1 MCTRACA
8 REPGPCGS
16 AGPPSEALLALPP
29 LAGAAPPVCR
39 LFTAGFRNGAEP
51 GRPRPRPA
59 PGGRGSSGL
68 PGAQGQRQ
76 ESSEESWLSLGR
88 VGAESSVKLRWW
100 PRAAQN
106 WTSWRSLRERSPA
119 ARGPAPR
126 GRSCALVLPAG
137 LFGQPGEGSPRV
149 ACGGTAGSERG
160 ALWRRTV
167 CCVSSEPPGPCG
179 AGAGAGA
186 GAGFRS
192 RMRRSHTPRQIRH
205 QEWPTCCPP
214 PQDCTPVPFPVDSS
228 PAKLAVTS
236 AGAASV
242 PEPLPLP
249 SRVPASFQGL
259 FRAGTPSR
267 PHASGAQ
274 AHRRCLCVTWG
285 VPACPRANQPRVTLL
300 PPPDLHGETDRLIL
314 GSWLEWGP
322 CWFSSAVCSRG
333 AGLHVSLGPPSGR
346 TWHVQMCR
354 RWAHSSAGGWAA
366 GPRSLACGTWPW
378 APG

>member
-1 MCTRACA
+1 
-8 REPGPCGS
+8 
-16 AGPPSEALLALPP
+16 
-29 LAGAAPPVCR
+29 
-39 LFTAGFRNGAEP
+39 
-51 GRPRPRPA
+51 
-59 PGGRGSSGL
+59 
-68 PGAQGQRQ
+68 
-76 ESSEESWLSLGR
+76 
-88 VGAESSVKLRWW
+88 
-100 PRAAQN
+100 
-106 WTSWRSLRERSPA
+106 
-119 ARGPAPR
+119 
-126 GRSCALVLPAG
+126 
-137 LFGQPGEGSPRV
+137 
-149 ACGGTAGSERG
+149 
-160 ALWRRTV
+160 
-167 CCVSSEPPGPCG
+167 
-179 AGAGAGA
+179 
-186 GAGFRS
+186 
-192 RMRRSHTPRQIRH
+192 MRRSHTPRRTRH

-249 SRVPASFQGL
+249 SRVPASSQGL

-366 GPRSLACGTWPW
+366 GPLVRDGEPRACCQALGVRLGKERGAPFRPGTCARGCP
-378 APG
+378 PGSHSSIIVFL